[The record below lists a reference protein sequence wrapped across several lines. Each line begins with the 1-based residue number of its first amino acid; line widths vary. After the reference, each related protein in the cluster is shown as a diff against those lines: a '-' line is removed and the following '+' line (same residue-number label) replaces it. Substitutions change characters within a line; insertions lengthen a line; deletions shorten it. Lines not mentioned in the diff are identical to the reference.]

1 MRSTSFISS
10 FPRKLLLVVLL
21 SITYA
26 PSAFAQCI
34 DRKKID
40 WSEDG
45 LFYNYGYLCP
55 AYFFSYGGD
64 TSKKWNIGFANIDIR
79 QAPPNALKFKEK
91 VDQTI
96 KNYAG
101 GIFFRNLKF
110 NNVEVCYPEKL
121 KAFKDSG
128 AVLATLAHYKCRYTY
143 NYSFE
148 PDSLTGYNI
157 CVGVTSSGQ
166 IITPLIFPSKRFYK
180 PINNLF
186 TYCHLI
192 EIARKAQKTLTLSI
206 RSALIMIRK
215 RKYFIGLFP
224 KHWLM
229 SMKEVMISM
238 KYLLTPPISAKYGQ

>member
-238 KYLLTPPISAKYGQ
+238 KYLLTPPISARCGQ